1 MHLAECQGQQAEE
14 MQGWPM
20 YPHASPGTSSAAA
33 SSGGGSSGARFGR
46 TSSRVHPSPLPA
58 APLKPQRGE
67 GQGQVQQV
75 QGQSQRLSSSAPHQ
89 VLQELQRIKA
99 TLAHHAS
106 TQQRMQQQYL
116 LGL

>member
-1 MHLAECQGQQAEE
+1 MQQG
-14 MQGWPM
+14 
-20 YPHASPGTSSAAA
+20 
-33 SSGGGSSGARFGR
+33 
-46 TSSRVHPSPLPA
+46 
-58 APLKPQRGE
+58 K
-67 GQGQVQQV
+67 
-75 QGQSQRLSSSAPHQ
+75 GQSQRLSSSAPHQ